1 MTVAAIQSGSII
13 AGPTLPEAVEVLVV
27 TPFGEAS
34 KVIGKGLRSGKI
46 YDTVFSPAQLSQLTV
61 STESEPFD
69 GDARLFR
76 LGIEAQRLGLA
87 YEYDPFF
94 SLSIASVESVESDNR
109 GFDLI
114 SRRPDPKFAGN
125 FLEVRFIEVKG
136 RAGVGVVALS
146 ENEYRT
152 AQRLRD
158 DYWLYAVFNCTSCP
172 EVHVVRDPAM
182 LGWHPVLAVEH
193 YQLGPSEIIGS
204 SSRMGDS

>member
-61 STESEPFD
+61 SAESEPFD

-87 YEYDPFF
+87 YD
-94 SLSIASVESVESDNR
+94 ASGDR
-109 GFDLI
+109 
-114 SRRPDPKFAGN
+114 
-125 FLEVRFIEVKG
+125 G
-136 RAGVGVVALS
+136 RARWATRRAIALERS
-146 ENEYRT
+146 ARS
-152 AQRLRD
+152 RD
-158 DYWLYAVFNCTSCP
+158 
-172 EVHVVRDPAM
+172 
-182 LGWHPVLAVEH
+182 
-193 YQLGPSEIIGS
+193 
-204 SSRMGDS
+204 